1 MLLIRHIQDISK
13 NKKNTILI
21 IYKNDNNEKEIRLF
35 GEKFILNNEDNCR
48 ILYKNKEYELSSK
61 FNVENINQLEIQL
74 NGFLNII
81 NMEEMFKDCVN
92 LISLPD
98 IHLIDTIKIT
108 NMNYMFKG
116 CSSLVS
122 LPDITNWN
130 IDNVTEMNGMFE
142 GCDKLL
148 NKPDLGQKRIT
159 INLNIK

>member
-1 MLLIRHIQDISK
+1 
-13 NKKNTILI
+13 
-21 IYKNDNNEKEIRLF
+21 
-35 GEKFILNNEDNCR
+35 
-48 ILYKNKEYELSSK
+48 
-61 FNVENINQLEIQL
+61 
-74 NGFLNII
+74 
-81 NMEEMFKDCVN
+81 
-92 LISLPD
+92 
-98 IHLIDTIKIT
+98 
-108 NMNYMFKG
+108 MFKG